1 MAALYPM
8 RPAGSYTTPW
18 DTIDEA
24 EKILRIDC
32 YWDNVGTS
40 FLKPSSL

>member
-18 DTIDEA
+18 DTIS
-24 EKILRIDC
+24 IDPIIS
-32 YWDNVGTS
+32 YNGINTKLTRKFV
-40 FLKPSSL
+40 